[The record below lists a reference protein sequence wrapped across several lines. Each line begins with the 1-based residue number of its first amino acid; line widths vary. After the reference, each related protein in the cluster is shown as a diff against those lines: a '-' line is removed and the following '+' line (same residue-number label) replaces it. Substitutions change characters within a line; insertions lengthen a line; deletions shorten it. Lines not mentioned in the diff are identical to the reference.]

1 MKQAHPP
8 RDGSV
13 TALHWQ
19 TWKPVEVIWRDGVIA
34 SVAPA
39 PTGAGAGRWIAPSL
53 FDIQVNGYGG
63 VDFLQAVLTAD
74 DLRRAAR
81 ALRRDGCTR
90 FFFTLITSEWKG
102 LLARLRHA
110 KALRDADPELRN
122 AIAGWHIEGPF
133 ISGEPGFVGA
143 HPPEHVRDPEPV
155 AIRALREV
163 TGSDPA
169 LLTIAPERNGA
180 AEAAAL
186 ASSLGMTVFGGHSNA
201 AGTQLDAAAASG
213 LTGYTHLGNG
223 CPQVLDRHDNIL
235 WRVLERGEL
244 IASLIPDAIHV
255 SPALFRVMH
264 AARGGHNLIYT
275 TDAMS
280 AGGAPPGR
288 YSIGTTVLE
297 VGPDQVVRLPGRTN
311 FAGSALRPVQGV
323 FRAARM
329 LRQPWQEC
337 WTRLSTAAA
346 EAVGCRHGLR
356 PGDRADFCLVRPS
369 DGDEPS
375 TLETCFSGE
384 LRPSTNWE

>member
-8 RDGSV
+8 RGGSV

-213 LTGYTHLGNG
+213 LTGYTHRAKHLYHFSLNRCIVMAHSIFLSHLTSSLQRFGAGNNFSQFRRNRSLPRTVALKG
-223 CPQVLDRHDNIL
+223 NLADQV
-235 WRVLERGEL
+235 
-244 IASLIPDAIHV
+244 
-255 SPALFRVMH
+255 
-264 AARGGHNLIYT
+264 
-275 TDAMS
+275 
-280 AGGAPPGR
+280 
-288 YSIGTTVLE
+288 IGVRTRLLHGLHTGTVLADRTAQQRRIDFQAHNPRQQ
-297 VGPDQVVRLPGRTN
+297 GIQQFPWIGFQNPACNRLLSKTR
-311 FAGSALRPVQGV
+311 VQG
-323 FRAARM
+323 
-329 LRQPWQEC
+329 RQIHRNNSLNQ
-337 WTRLSTAAA
+337 RLLGHRPLQRIISQIDFIDTAADK
-346 EAVGCRHGLR
+346 RRL
-356 PGDRADFCLVRPS
+356 
-369 DGDEPS
+369 
-375 TLETCFSGE
+375 
-384 LRPSTNWE
+384 